1 VQVERTVER
10 RGERRRAGSAAAL
23 AGAAAALVAAALA
36 TTVRPRIPFPVIA
49 VAERVA
55 TTTPGGIATFFIE
68 LLQHL
73 ALPLTVLL
81 TALALLG
88 VTWALGRWLL
98 VPFAD
103 RLGALPAAILAALP
117 LWIVAVSAFEPDATT
132 VSRAAFAVALGA
144 CALFGAA
151 VTARVWRRLTAD
163 PPLADPEDA
172 SRRTA
177 VRAVVVGG
185 GAFALGWLQ
194 LGRVLFPRPNP
205 GRLPLAATPSV
216 TVPPPAPSPAFDAI
230 PGLAPRV
237 TANPDFYVV
246 DEEIVDP
253 DIDPATW
260 TLSIGGLV
268 ERPYTLTYDQLL
280 AKPLVEQYAT
290 LECISNEIGGD
301 LISNG
306 RWTGARL
313 ADLLE
318 PAGIGAGAVEVVFR
332 AVGGYSDSLPLG
344 DALRPVTLIA
354 VGLNGSTLPR
364 EHGFPARVL
373 APGYYGMKQP
383 KWLLSI
389 EVVDQPY
396 TGYWERRGWIKDA
409 VVRTMSRADTED
421 ESSPTWVIAGVA
433 FAGDRGIS
441 KVEVSFDDGVAWQP
455 AELEAQLSDLT
466 WRRWKLV
473 VTPNGADHALVRA
486 VDGDGQPQ
494 IAQESPPHPSG
505 ATGYM
510 RVNLG

>member
-1 VQVERTVER
+1 VQVDKAVER
-10 RGERRRAGSAAAL
+10 LVDRGRAGSAAAL
-23 AGAAAALVAAALA
+23 TGVAAALVAAALV
-36 TTVRPRIPFPVIA
+36 TTVRPRVPFPVVV

-81 TALALLG
+81 TAFALLG
-88 VTWALGRWLL
+88 LTWALGRWLL
-98 VPFAD
+98 APLVD
-103 RLGALPAAILAALP
+103 RLGAFGAALVAALP
-117 LWIVAVSAFEPDATT
+117 LWIAAVSAFEPDATT
-132 VSRAAFAVALGA
+132 ASRATFAAVLGL
-144 CALFGAA
+144 CTLFGAA
-151 VTARVWRRLTAD
+151 VTARAWRRLTSERS
-163 PPLADPEDA
+163 ADPEDA

-177 VRAVVVGG
+177 VRAIVVGG
-185 GAFALGWLQ
+185 AAFALGWLR
-194 LGRVLFPRPNP
+194 LGRIVFPRPNP
-205 GRLPLAATPSV
+205 GRLPLAAKPSV
-216 TVPPPAPSPAFDAI
+216 TVAPPKPSPLFDAI
-230 PGLAPRV
+230 TGLAPLV
-237 TANPDFYVV
+237 TSNADFYVV

-260 TLSIGGLV
+260 TLSVGGSV
-268 ERPYTLTYDQLL
+268 ERPYSLTYEQLL

-290 LECISNEIGGD
+290 LECISNEVGGD

-313 ADLLE
+313 AELLE
-318 PAGIGAGAVEVVFR
+318 PAGIRAGAMEVVFR
-332 AVGGYSDSLPLG
+332 AVGGYSDSLPLE

-409 VVRTMSRADTED
+409 VVRTMSRADAED
-421 ESSPTWVIAGVA
+421 ESAPTWVIAGVA

-441 KVEVSFDDGVAWQP
+441 KVEVSFDDAATWLP
-455 AELEAQLSDLT
+455 ATLEAPLSDLT
-466 WRRWKLV
+466 WRRWKV
-473 VTPNGADHALVRA
+473 VFTPTGADHALVRA
-486 VDGDGQPQ
+486 IDGDGQPQ
-494 IAQESPPHPSG
+494 IAHESPPHPSG

-510 RVNLG
+510 RVTL